1 MFNQLES
8 KVNSIIKRN
17 DSKELN
23 ECLKNNLITA
33 DFIFTNGYS
42 LLAKILYSKDKEMLQ
57 VLIDNKVDVNKS
69 YKVVGK
75 DNTYF
80 PIMIPLI
87 EDNVEIFDMLLKNG
101 ADFILNDGKYKEDVF
116 DSAIIKNKKNI
127 LTYLIENKIRIDEP
141 VIYRREALQLKE
153 YPSEGL
159 IIKELRSQSLSQL
172 AIKNGYAG
180 SLSVPDIID
189 CLKFFVQKNNPGTV
203 KTLTEYMNS
212 SNFAKKDENKYIAKE
227 VLTSTEAYG
236 NERSLIKVLEGLKED
251 LLKEN
256 FNDMNINHM
265 LKKLNAIGLEF
276 LHKNKKLD
284 NKNLFYKG
292 IDPLSRL
299 IDIKP
304 STLPDIGEYQT
315 EAKNKIARMLINMGI
330 DYKKEK
336 KVYAYIEENM
346 PDIIANDQKNEL
358 ESILTKPNSNPA
370 NKKRL

>member
-8 KVNSIIKRN
+8 KINSIIKRN

-33 DFIFTNGYS
+33 DFVFTNGYS

-141 VIYRREALQLKE
+141 VI
-153 YPSEGL
+153 
-159 IIKELRSQSLSQL
+159 
-172 AIKNGYAG
+172 
-180 SLSVPDIID
+180 
-189 CLKFFVQKNNPGTV
+189 
-203 KTLTEYMNS
+203 
-212 SNFAKKDENKYIAKE
+212 
-227 VLTSTEAYG
+227 
-236 NERSLIKVLEGLKED
+236 
-251 LLKEN
+251 
-256 FNDMNINHM
+256 
-265 LKKLNAIGLEF
+265 
-276 LHKNKKLD
+276 
-284 NKNLFYKG
+284 
-292 IDPLSRL
+292 
-299 IDIKP
+299 
-304 STLPDIGEYQT
+304 
-315 EAKNKIARMLINMGI
+315 
-330 DYKKEK
+330 
-336 KVYAYIEENM
+336 
-346 PDIIANDQKNEL
+346 
-358 ESILTKPNSNPA
+358 
-370 NKKRL
+370 